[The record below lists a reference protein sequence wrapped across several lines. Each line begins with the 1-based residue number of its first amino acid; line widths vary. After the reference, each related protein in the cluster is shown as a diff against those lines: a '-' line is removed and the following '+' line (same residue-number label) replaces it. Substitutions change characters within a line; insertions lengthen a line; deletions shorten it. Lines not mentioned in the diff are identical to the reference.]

1 MEPWR
6 HVSLRCRQ
14 EENGVGPVAVVR
26 PQSAVHLP
34 RSSSP
39 SPPRD
44 GGEGEEGEGE
54 ARLAPSS
61 SRKRARSLSPSSDAK
76 VRPAETEQQ
85 VVQDKI
91 ASSPGRRKRCSSRPR
106 VGEHLG
112 LATKVRC
119 IPCPWLERTGFVKF
133 DSVDLTIALLNVR

>member
-6 HVSLRCRQ
+6 HDSLRCRQ

-34 RSSSP
+34 RSSP
-39 SPPRD
+39 SPPTD
-44 GGEGEEGEGE
+44 GEEGEGE
-54 ARLAPSS
+54 ERLAPSS

-133 DSVDLTIALLNVR
+133 DIVDLTIAPLNVR